1 MAFKTTKP
9 PKHPILRIVYGI
21 IKTARPRQWV
31 KNIALFAPLIFSG
44 FFFYNPPDAPS
55 YFIQVLAASFV
66 FSILTSSIYII
77 NDIIDI
83 KADRNHPYKKF
94 RPIAQGILPIGYA
107 KIFAALGL
115 VATFGLSCLFP
126 LAFSLLLATYLV
138 LQLAYA
144 TYFKHIPILDIVSIA
159 VGFLIRIY
167 AGSAVVNLH
176 MNVWFL
182 LTVLSAALFIA
193 VAKRQSER
201 TLLSSLP
208 RHQAGL
214 TRKTLTSYSQRLL
227 DQYTAMFATATWL
240 TYALFTFQSPVNAK
254 QLPTTS
260 YFSFN
265 IPRSFQNQKLLMLS
279 VPFVILAVM
288 RYLQLV
294 YEKNRGESPD
304 KILLSDKPLLAT
316 VAGFGIVV
324 FVVVYML

>member
-1 MAFKTTKP
+1 MVFKTPKP
-9 PKHPILRIVYGI
+9 PKNPILRILYGV

-31 KNIALFAPLIFSG
+31 KNTALFAPLVFSG
-44 FFFYNPPDAPS
+44 FFFYDPPDAPS
-55 YFIQVLAASFV
+55 YFLQVLMAFLV

-83 KADRNHPYKKF
+83 EADKNHPYKKY

-107 KIFAALGL
+107 KIFATLGL
-115 VATFGLSCLFP
+115 ATTFILSSFFPPAFG
-126 LAFSLLLATYLV
+126 LLLATYLS

-201 TLLSSLP
+201 TLLSNLSH
-208 RHQAGL
+208 HQAGL

-254 QLPTTS
+254 QLPVAS
-260 YFSFN
+260 YFN

-304 KILLSDKPLLAT
+304 QVLLADKPLLAT

-324 FVVVYML
+324 FVVIYML

>member
-1 MAFKTTKP
+1 MKFKAPQP
-9 PKHPILRIVYGI
+9 PKNKLLRIIYGI
-21 IKTARPRQWV
+21 VKTARPRQWV
-31 KNIALFAPLIFSG
+31 KNLALFAPLVFSG

-55 YFIQVLAASFV
+55 YFLQVTVAFFV

-77 NDIIDI
+77 NDIIDVE
-83 KADRNHPYKKF
+83 ADRKHPYKRF
-94 RPIAQGILPIGYA
+94 RPIAAGILPVPIAIATATIGL
-107 KIFAALGL
+107 ISVLF
-115 VATFGLSCLFP
+115 FSFLFP
-126 LAFSLLLATYLV
+126 PAFGILM
-138 LQLAYA
+138 LAYFLLQIA
-144 TYFKHIPILDIVSIA
+144 YANYFKHIPILDIVSIA

-201 TLLSSLP
+201 TLLASLP
-208 RHQAGL
+208 KEEAGV
-214 TRKTLTSYSQRLL
+214 TRKTLTSYNQRLL

-240 TYALFTFQSPVNAK
+240 TYALFTFQSPLNSHQIPIA
-254 QLPTTS
+254 S
-260 YFSFN
+260 YFN

-294 YEKNRGESPD
+294 YEKNRGEAPD
-304 KILLSDKPLLAT
+304 KVLFSDKPLLLTAVLFGLT
-316 VAGFGIVV
+316 VFIVI
-324 FVVVYML
+324 YII

>member
-1 MAFKTTKP
+1 MKPKP
-9 PKHPILRIVYGI
+9 PKNKFLLLIYGI

-31 KNIALFAPLIFSG
+31 KNSALFAPLVFSG
-44 FFFYNPPDAPS
+44 FFFYDPPDAPS
-55 YFIQVLAASFV
+55 YFLQVLAAFFV

-77 NDIIDI
+77 NDIIDVE
-83 KADRNHPYKKF
+83 ADRNHPYKKF
-94 RPIAQGILPIGYA
+94 RPIASGILPVPVAIA
-107 KIFAALGL
+107 TAALGL
-115 VATFGLSCLFP
+115 LLVFFLSFLFP
-126 LAFSLLLATYLV
+126 PAFGVLLLAYFL
-138 LQLAYA
+138 LQIAYA
-144 TYFKHIPILDIVSIA
+144 NYFKHIPILDIVSIA

-201 TLLSSLP
+201 TLLSNLP
-208 RHQAGL
+208 EKQAGM
-214 TRKTLTSYSQRLL
+214 TRKTLISYSQRLL

-240 TYALFTFQSPVNAK
+240 TYALFTFQSPVNAN
-254 QLPTTS
+254 QIPLAQW
-260 YFSFN
+260 FN

-294 YEKNRGESPD
+294 YEKNRGEAPD
-304 KILLSDKPLLAT
+304 KVLFADKPLLAT

-324 FVVVYML
+324 FVVIYMI

>member
-1 MAFKTTKP
+1 MKLSTPKP
-9 PKHPILRIVYGI
+9 PKNKLLRIVYGI
-21 IKTARPRQWV
+21 VKTARPRQWV
-31 KNIALFAPLIFSG
+31 KNGALFAPLVFSG
-44 FFFYNPPDAPS
+44 FFFYNPADAPS
-55 YFIQVLAASFV
+55 YFIQVLGAFFV

-77 NDIIDI
+77 NDIIDVE
-83 KADRNHPYKKF
+83 ADRNHPYKKF
-94 RPIAQGILPIGYA
+94 RPIAAGILPVPIAMITAGVGLLA
-107 KIFAALGL
+107 VFFLSFAFPPA
-115 VATFGLSCLFP
+115 FGI
-126 LAFSLLLATYLV
+126 LLLSYFM

-144 TYFKHIPILDIVSIA
+144 NYFKHVPILDIVSIA

-201 TLLSSLP
+201 TLLSNLP
-208 RHQAGL
+208 EKQAGM

-240 TYALFTFQSPVNAK
+240 TYALFTFQSSVEAK
-254 QLPTTS
+254 QLPIAS
-260 YFSFN
+260 YFN
-265 IPRSFQNQKLLMLS
+265 IPRLFQNQKLLMLS

-294 YEKNRGESPD
+294 YEKNRGEAPD
-304 KILLSDKPLLAT
+304 KVLFADKPLLAT
-316 VAGFGIVV
+316 VAGFGVVV
-324 FVVVYML
+324 FVVVYMI